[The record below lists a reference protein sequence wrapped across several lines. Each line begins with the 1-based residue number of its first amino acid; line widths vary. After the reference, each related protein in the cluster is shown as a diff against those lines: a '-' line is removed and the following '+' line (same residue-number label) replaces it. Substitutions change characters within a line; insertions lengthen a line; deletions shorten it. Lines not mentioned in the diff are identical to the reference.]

1 MKHINI
7 VIICLY
13 LIGLS
18 GCQPTIPSIEEYKQ
32 DYPAIYPDYREVT
45 IPVNIAPLHFGLTGH
60 VEDAI
65 VLFTN
70 KQDSFQT
77 NLKDKTFGLSMS
89 KWKKLLKSS
98 TNQAIKVSV
107 FAKEKGKWVAYKPFN
122 IYVTSDSIDPYLV
135 YRKIAPGYELWKDMG
150 IYQRNLQNF
159 DETPILENDQTSNN
173 CMNCHSFCNQQ
184 PNKFLFHMR
193 QKLAG
198 TYLIDNKKIK
208 RLNTEILPK
217 NSSFVYPSWHP
228 SGRFVAFSTNS
239 TKQVFHSNSRNRI
252 EVYDENSDIVIYD
265 IEKQE
270 IITSETIHSKDAF
283 ETFPTF
289 SADGT
294 TLYFCKAQAQPM
306 PDNYYKVKYSLC
318 SVSFDFQDR
327 SIGQQTDTLYSSI
340 EGGKSAS
347 FPRISPDGHY
357 LLYTLSQYGNF
368 SIWHKDADLYWID
381 LRTHKHRRL
390 KEVNSSDVES
400 YHSWSSNSRWFV
412 FSSRRDDGLYTRL
425 YIAHASSDGQ
435 VGKPF
440 MLPQPRSY
448 DYEDIMQ
455 SYNIPEFVKGAIEIP
470 SYAIKETAQNY
481 STPSDMRPTIN

>member
-45 IPVNIAPLHFGLTGH
+45 IPINIAPLHFGLTEH
-60 VEDAI
+60 VENAI
-65 VLFTN
+65 ALFTN

-306 PDNYYKVKYSLC
+306 PDNYYKVNTAY
-318 SVSFDFQDR
+318 V
-327 SIGQQTDTLYSSI
+327 
-340 EGGKSAS
+340 
-347 FPRISPDGHY
+347 
-357 LLYTLSQYGNF
+357 
-368 SIWHKDADLYWID
+368 
-381 LRTHKHRRL
+381 
-390 KEVNSSDVES
+390 
-400 YHSWSSNSRWFV
+400 
-412 FSSRRDDGLYTRL
+412 
-425 YIAHASSDGQ
+425 
-435 VGKPF
+435 PF
-440 MLPQPRSY
+440 H
-448 DYEDIMQ
+448 
-455 SYNIPEFVKGAIEIP
+455 
-470 SYAIKETAQNY
+470 
-481 STPSDMRPTIN
+481 STPKTEV

>member
-122 IYVTSDSIDPYLV
+122 IYVTSDSIDPFLV

-184 PNKFLFHMR
+184 PDKFLFHMR

-208 RLNTEILPK
+208 KLNTEILPK

-252 EVYDENSDIVIYD
+252 EVYDEKSDIVIYD

-270 IITSETIHSKDAF
+270 IITSEAIHSKDAF

-306 PDNYYKVKYSLC
+306 PDNYYKAKYSLC
-318 SVSFDFQDR
+318 SVSFDSQDR

-340 EGGKSAS
+340 EGEKSAS
-347 FPRISPDGHY
+347 FPRVSPDGHY

-381 LRTHKHRRL
+381 LRTHKHRKL

-425 YIAHASSDGQ
+425 YIAHVSSDGQ

-455 SYNIPEFVKGAIEIP
+455 SYNIPEFVKSPINISP
-470 SYAIKETAQNY
+470 SSIKEIAQRNN
-481 STPSDMRPTIN
+481 THSDMSPAIN